1 LNYNALRYMLRK
13 LEMGVRVY
21 KSKWFRRF
29 ARREI
34 ISDTALCEAVVRVV
48 RGKVDADL
56 GGGVL
61 KQRVARP
68 GQGRSGGYR
77 TLIVYRA
84 KDRAIFVFGFAK
96 NEREDLEPGELD
108 DLKVTA
114 KLLLAYSAEQI
125 QAAVV
130 NDELWEVNCDDEAL
144 QE

>member
-1 LNYNALRYMLRK
+1 VAGGAR
-13 LEMGVRVY
+13 VRIY
-21 KSKWFRRF
+21 KTKWFRRF
-29 ARREI
+29 ARREAI
-34 ISDTALCEAVVRVV
+34 ADTSLCDAVARAV

-56 GGGVL
+56 GGGVV

-84 KDRAIFVFGFAK
+84 KDRAVFVFGFAK
-96 NEREDLEPGELD
+96 SEREDLEPDELE

-114 KLLLAYSAEQI
+114 KLLLAYSAEQLE
-125 QAAVV
+125 AAVV
-130 NDELWEVNCDDEAL
+130 NDELWEVSCDDEAL

>member
-1 LNYNALRYMLRK
+1 MPTWAA
-13 LEMGVRVY
+13 GVM
-21 KSKWFRRF
+21 
-29 ARREI
+29 
-34 ISDTALCEAVVRVV
+34 
-48 RGKVDADL
+48 
-56 GGGVL
+56 

-96 NEREDLEPGELD
+96 SEREDLELDELE

-114 KLLLAYSAEQI
+114 KLLLAYNAEQLE
-125 QAAVV
+125 AAVA
-130 NDELWEVNCDDEAL
+130 NAELWEMDCDDEAL

>member
-1 LNYNALRYMLRK
+1 M
-13 LEMGVRVY
+13 
-21 KSKWFRRF
+21 
-29 ARREI
+29 
-34 ISDTALCEAVVRVV
+34 

-56 GGGVL
+56 GGGVM

-96 NEREDLEPGELD
+96 SEREDLELDELE

-114 KLLLAYSAEQI
+114 KLLLAYNAEQLE
-125 QAAVV
+125 AAVA
-130 NDELWEVNCDDEAL
+130 NAELWEMDCDDEAL